1 MLGIVS
7 LLLNLKREL
16 ISLFGFRILSG
27 IVVGM
32 NSMLVP
38 IYISEISPVSLQ
50 GLNGSMNQ
58 VFINVGII
66 FSFIFSIKLNI
77 LQNLE

>member
-1 MLGIVS
+1 M
-7 LLLNLKREL
+7 LNLKREL

-38 IYISEISPVSLQ
+38 IYISEISPASLQ
-50 GLNGSMNQ
+50 GLIGSMN
-58 VFINVGII
+58 
-66 FSFIFSIKLNI
+66 
-77 LQNLE
+77 